1 VYNNII
7 TVKPRGHKMDI
18 QVVGRNSPTKTV
30 IEAASIFLAKEL
42 KLDKSKYTLLISTQR
57 GLSKDEGMKGYVTR
71 IGPKCLHMNLDSGIG
86 VERLITT
93 LAHEM
98 VHVKQYAKGQI
109 KSSKSCKTN
118 YWMGK
123 NIRKEYF
130 EQPWEIEAYSKERV
144 LANKIFHM
152 IGKYYAMD

>member
-1 VYNNII
+1 
-7 TVKPRGHKMDI
+7 
-18 QVVGRNSPTKTV
+18 
-30 IEAASIFLAKEL
+30 
-42 KLDKSKYTLLISTQR
+42 
-57 GLSKDEGMKGYVTR
+57 
-71 IGPKCLHMNLDSGIG
+71 MNLDSGIG